1 MELSLLPI
9 GDTNQSAGRWTRP
22 ARAPPSPTGS
32 APAREVLLDMANAG
46 QSDAQ
51 LLQQCGLLPDRDPIR
66 RRQDLCEAKGSTYS
80 SRPRRSSETEVIST
94 AEITF
99 ARHRRPSLRWI
110 RSTAPHWEAPR
121 EVQRRRTPTHDQ
133 QAPWGKSRGLQE
145 EENKKA
151 MNCSRD
157 YGGSNAI
164 GNGEV
169 DSSIL
174 SGSTIHS
181 LAKSLKI
188 QHNSR
193 LRPIVSFDHF
203 SHFEQNRP
211 RRRVPTDTKLAH
223 RFYFCLRPFR
233 PGLRALCRPPTRRPL
248 PGHGAALGT
257 GAD

>member
-1 MELSLLPI
+1 MRI
-9 GDTNQSAGRWTRP
+9 ATRP
-22 ARAPPSPTGS
+22 RSNTSTARSMRGEGKT
-32 APAREVLLDMANAG
+32 
-46 QSDAQ
+46 
-51 LLQQCGLLPDRDPIR
+51 
-66 RRQDLCEAKGSTYS
+66 GSTYS
-80 SRPRRSSETEVIST
+80 SRPRRSSETEVIPT

-110 RSTAPHWEAPR
+110 RSTASHWEAPR

-151 MNCSRD
+151 MNCSRN

-164 GNGEV
+164 GIGEV

-181 LAKSLKI
+181 LAKNLKI

-193 LRPIVSFDHF
+193 FRSIVSFDHF

-233 PGLRALCRPPTRRPL
+233 PGLRALSRPRPAPTRRPSQATARLLGPALTDCQARAKAISNLTTATRLAAPLCKLLAKGL
-248 PGHGAALGT
+248 PRAALCCRSLAGPLFMK
-257 GAD
+257 